1 MQQSNESPQEFAE
14 QVVREG
20 HLYNGFNLVVADICT
35 STMVYVFNRPDRDN
49 PSYALVTPGIHVLA
63 NASLDAPWA
72 KVTKQSCCYFQIL
85 FSLYLG
91 WFICYVF
98 RNYTWFFIALV
109 TIAIYDLF
117 HIQNDIMMIIY
128 VANCSNQF

>member
-20 HLYNGFNLVVADICT
+20 HQYNGFNLVVADICT

-49 PSYALVTPGIHVLA
+49 PSFSLVTPGIHVLA

-72 KVTKQSCCYFQIL
+72 KVTKQSCCCFQIL
-85 FSLYLG
+85 FGLVHL
-91 WFICYVF
+91 ICVYKLHLLF
-98 RNYTWFFIALV
+98 YCPCNYSHQ
-109 TIAIYDLF
+109 YDLV
-117 HIQNDIMMIIY
+117 HAQNDIMMIIY